1 MGMMARMRSLAP
13 WFILGVGGLFI
24 LFMVLSDS
32 SLQKIMHS
40 RDNNVGSI
48 DGEEI
53 SYKDYSQMVEQY
65 RKDQVKRTGKDIDE
79 SQMDQFRDQ
88 VWNILVTQKLVEEKI
103 KEYGITV
110 TPQEIINTIESP
122 NPPQFLKRNFIDS
135 TGRFNKEA
143 YDAAIHNPQNKQ
155 AMIQAEDAVRQ
166 QLLQNKLREYLFGTI
181 IINDGEVKRKFIDE
195 NTRMSAKWAFF
206 AANIIPDSTI
216 PVSDTELQNYYEKHK
231 EEFKLDGRRKLKYV
245 LFLKVAS
252 HSDSVGIRKTLESVV
267 KKLKS
272 DTSSFK
278 TYVQIYS
285 DKPFELDTVTLNSV
299 TRRAGDLLYKAKIGD
314 VLGPVLT
321 IDGYEVYKLDKK
333 LKGKV
338 TTIRAS
344 HILVKGGGNEEVAKK
359 EAYEIYNQ
367 LKAGADFAKLARE
380 KSEDASAKDG
390 GELGWFTK
398 GQMVPEFEKA
408 AFRGKIGE
416 VLKPVKT
423 RYGYHIIM
431 VTGRDNHRY
440 VIEKIFNKITP
451 SPTTLDRMYNNAND
465 FSYLAK
471 KNDFKSEA
479 DLMKY
484 RILETPAFTKT
495 ASAIPGLGSNKAI
508 VKFAF
513 ENNVGEVSDVF
524 KLPIGYVVAM
534 VSQALPAK
542 YKPVKEVKGTLTR
555 LVRNEK
561 KLAKTF
567 EIAKEIRN
575 KLGDS
580 NDLSKVTSLDPNA
593 KIFNASKFTVDSNVP
608 GVGKDYAF
616 YNYTLTGP
624 IGKIS
629 NPIKGKRGSYLIKVT
644 ERVGFD
650 STMYSIQKNTL
661 RSNMLQQAKVKY
673 FQDWA
678 ESLKDEAE
686 IVDNRYKFYK

>member
-1 MGMMARMRSLAP
+1 MGMMAKMRSLAP

-32 SLQKIMHS
+32 SLQKIMHT

-53 SYKDYSQMVEQY
+53 SYQNYSQMVEQY

-79 SQMDQFRDQ
+79 SQMDEFRNQ
-88 VWNILVTQKLVEEKI
+88 VWDILVTQKLVEEKM

-122 NPPQFLKRNFIDS
+122 NPPQFLRRNFIDS

-143 YDAAIHNPQNKQ
+143 YNAAIHNPQNKQ

-181 IINDGEVKRKFIDE
+181 VISDGEVRRKFIDQ

-216 PVSDTELQNYYEKHK
+216 PVSNEEIQNYYEKHK
-231 EEFKLDGRRKLKYV
+231 EEFRLEGRRKLKYV
-245 LFLKVAS
+245 LFLKTAT
-252 HSDSVGIRKTLESVV
+252 HGDSVGIRKTLESVV
-267 KKLKS
+267 KKLKN

-285 DKPFELDTVTLNSV
+285 DKPFEVDTVTLNSV
-299 TRRAGDLLYKAKIGD
+299 TKNAANLLYKAKVGD

-333 LKGKV
+333 LRGKV

-344 HILVKGGGNEEVAKK
+344 HILVKGGGNEEAAKK
-359 EAYEIYNQ
+359 EAYDIYKQ
-367 LKAGADFAKLARE
+367 LKAGADFAKLAKE

-416 VLKPVKT
+416 ILKPVKT
-423 RYGYHIIM
+423 RFGYHIIM

-451 SPTTLDRMYNNAND
+451 SPTTVDQLYSNAND

-484 RILETPAFTKT
+484 RILETPAFTKE
-495 ASAIPGLGSNKAI
+495 ASVIPGLGSNKAI
-508 VKFAF
+508 INFAF
-513 ENNVGEVSDVF
+513 ENNVGDVSDVF

-534 VSQALPAK
+534 VSEALPDE

-555 LVRNEK
+555 LVRGEK

-567 EIAKEIRN
+567 EIAKEVRS
-575 KLGDS
+575 KLGNS
-580 NDLSKVTSLDPNA
+580 NDLSKVTLLDPKANL
-593 KIFNASKFTVDSNVP
+593 FSASKFTIESNVP

-616 YNYTLTGP
+616 YNYTLVGP
-624 IGKIS
+624 VGKIS
-629 NPIKGKRGSYLIKVT
+629 GPIKGKRGSYLIKVT

-650 STMYSIQKNTL
+650 STMYSIQKNTF
-661 RSNMLQQAKVKY
+661 RTNMLQQAKIKY
-673 FQDWA
+673 FQEWL
-678 ESLKDEAE
+678 ENLKKEAN